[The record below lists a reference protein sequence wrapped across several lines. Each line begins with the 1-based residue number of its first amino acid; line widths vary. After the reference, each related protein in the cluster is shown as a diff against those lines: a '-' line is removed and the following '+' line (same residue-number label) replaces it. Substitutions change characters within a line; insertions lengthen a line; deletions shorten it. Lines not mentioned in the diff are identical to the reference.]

1 MLCELLEARGDC
13 YQKFTS
19 FQGNWQ
25 RCAVQGGQSSSKDW
39 RNKLGAA
46 LSRVSQ
52 PGFIR
57 MAQEPFENGVPSLG
71 SSHPTPKLLCDF
83 PPAEAA
89 PLAYG
94 LGYLISGTTA
104 GLGNTVILLG
114 WIC

>member
-1 MLCELLEARGDC
+1 MLRELLEARGGC

-19 FQGNWQ
+19 SRITGRGMWFREDNP
-25 RCAVQGGQSSSKDW
+25 ALKHW

-46 LSRVSQ
+46 LNRVSQ
-52 PGFIR
+52 PGVIR
-57 MAQEPFENGVPSLG
+57 MAQEPLENGVPQLG
-71 SSHPTPKLLCDF
+71 QQPPPPKLLCDS

>member
-1 MLCELLEARGDC
+1 MTVI
-13 YQKFTS
+13 K
-19 FQGNWQ
+19 
-25 RCAVQGGQSSSKDW
+25 SSPVSRVTGKGVRFREDNPAPKPW

-52 PGFIR
+52 PGVIR

>member
-1 MLCELLEARGDC
+1 MTVI
-13 YQKFTS
+13 K
-19 FQGNWQ
+19 
-25 RCAVQGGQSSSKDW
+25 SSPVSRVTGKGVWFREDNPDPKPW

-52 PGFIR
+52 PGVIR